1 MAKRRMMSTQITD
14 SDDFISLSSSAQAL
28 YMHLNNSADDDGFNN
43 QVQMAMLKAHASAD
57 DLKVLLLKR
66 FLIQFESGVIVL
78 KHWRMVNAIR
88 KDRYT
93 PTVYQEEFKQ
103 LHIKENGAYTLNT
116 DEPTLLSEPTTDD
129 VTEQI
134 IEKYVEAGY
143 EETFVREVMALLGA
157 TPITEKNMAM
167 AMKVCEDDSIVDKKA
182 YIYSMRMGG
191 AFDE

>member
-14 SDDFISLSSSAQAL
+14 SDEFISMSSSAQAL

-43 QVQMAMLKAHASAD
+43 QVQLAMLKAHASAD
-57 DLKVLLLKR
+57 DLKVLLLRR
-66 FLIQFESGVIVL
+66 FLIQFESGVIVI

-103 LHIKENGAYTLNT
+103 LRIKENGAYTLNT
-116 DEPTLLSEPTTDD
+116 EEPTLLSEPSPFDD
-129 VTEQI
+129 AEQI
-134 IEKYVEAGY
+134 VEKYIEAGY
-143 EETFVREVMALLGA
+143 KEMFVRKAIALLGNI
-157 TPITEKNMAM
+157 PITEKNVALV
-167 AMKVCEDDSIVDKKA
+167 MKVIEDDTVADKKA

>member
-14 SDDFISLSSSAQAL
+14 SDDFIQLSSSAQAL
-28 YMHLNNSADDDGFNN
+28 YMHLNNNADDDGFNN

-57 DLKVLLLKR
+57 DLRVLLLKR

-103 LHIKENGAYTLNT
+103 LRIKENGAYTLST
-116 DEPTLLSEPTTDD
+116 EESPLIEQPYKG
-129 VTEQI
+129 VIAEQI
-134 IEKYVEAGY
+134 VDKYYEAGY
-143 EETFVREVMALLGA
+143 NPEFIREAIALLGNS
-157 TPITEKNMAM
+157 PINEKNVAQII
-167 AMKVCEDDSIVDKKA
+167 KVYEDESIADKKA

>member
-14 SDDFISLSSSAQAL
+14 SDEFISLSSSAQAL

-57 DLKVLLLKR
+57 DLRVLLLKR

-103 LHIKENGAYTLNT
+103 LRIKENGAYTLST
-116 DEPTLLSEPTTDD
+116 DEPTLLSETSLFD
-129 VTEQI
+129 EE
-134 IEKYVEAGY
+134 EKILAKYIEAGY
-143 EETFVREVMALLGA
+143 EESFVREVMAMLGA
-157 TPITEKNMAM
+157 TPITEKNMAL